1 MPTKGKY
8 TESKHKRDKSGKF
21 TIGGGAGNKPK
32 AKAMVNEQ
40 VLTLENEAVRIVGR
54 TQDGRVLVRGADGN
68 DRVFDPKAL
77 KKMPSDED
85 FANLAKDQQRRD
97 KVNAEIERLA
107 NAGKEKAA
115 KALMYVELKKQA
127 DAQRFIDGMQ
137 NGEGKPKKK
146 KLSAK
151 EAAAERVKKRKS
163 KKGSKYEEQAYVRLA
178 RMEREKKA
186 KRAAVGESVPRTYH
200 SRIPLTKES

>member
-115 KALMYVELKKQA
+115 KALLYAEEKKMA
-127 DAQRFIDGMQ
+127 DQRRFIDGVQ
-137 NGEGKPKKK
+137 NGEGKPKK

-163 KKGSKYEEQAYVRLA
+163 KKGSKYEEQAFVRLA

-200 SRIPLTKES
+200 SRIPLIKES